1 MKMRGWML
9 GAALLAGTLPA
20 AAAAQ
25 VEIRVPR
32 TETERAER
40 FEIIRETLGSGYMG
54 IQFAWDE
61 DSSREARVGEVRP
74 GSPAERAGIRRGD
87 VILRINGEPATE
99 EAVDELR
106 ESLDEGESV
115 RLRVRR
121 DGREEERTVVAGKR
135 PDDMPTGRRES
146 VRIFGPGGP
155 GGMGELGGPGD
166 RRIVIRM
173 DTLEMHMDSLL
184 KRVDSLR
191 VGLYRGRA
199 GRDSV
204 VIRVDTVISR
214 LRDSLLHVVPR
225 ELRRLSPDGFRFEGR
240 VEPFLFEFGPRS
252 IAGAEFAEMN
262 AGLGRYFRTDEGLLV
277 LQVAPESPAARG
289 GLEAGDVVIQAGGRA
304 VEDVGDLREA
314 FSGAEARTVRLT
326 VLREGRRRELD
337 VRWEAPAVRRFRTE
351 ERMERRARP
360 REQ

>member
-9 GAALLAGTLPA
+9 GAALLAGTVPA

-25 VEIRVPR
+25 VEVRVPR
-32 TETERAER
+32 TDTERVER
-40 FEIIRETLGSGYMG
+40 FEIVRESLGSGYMG
-54 IQFAWDE
+54 IAFAWEE
-61 DSSREARVGEVRP
+61 DSSREARVAEVRS
-74 GSPAERAGIRRGD
+74 GSPAERAGIRPGD

-106 ESLDEGESV
+106 EALDEGESV
-115 RLRVRR
+115 RLRIRR
-121 DGREEERTVVAGKR
+121 DGREEEKTVVAGKR
-135 PDDMPTGRRES
+135 PEEMAMGGRERI
-146 VRIFGPGGP
+146 RIFGPGGP
-155 GGMGELGGPGD
+155 GGMGGPGD

-173 DTLEMHMDSLL
+173 DTLEAHMDSLL

-191 VGLYRGRA
+191 VGLYRG

-204 VIRVDTVISR
+204 VIRVDTVLSL
-214 LRDSLLHVVPR
+214 LRDSLLHAFPR
-225 ELRRLSPDGFRFEGR
+225 ELRRLDREGMRFEGR
-240 VEPFLFEFGPRS
+240 MEPFFFEFGPRS

-289 GLEAGDVVIQAGGRA
+289 GLEAGDVVVQAGGRD

-326 VLREGRRRELD
+326 VVREGRRRELD

-351 ERMERRARP
+351 ERIERRPRP
-360 REQ
+360 RDQ

>member
-1 MKMRGWML
+1 
-9 GAALLAGTLPA
+9 
-20 AAAAQ
+20 
-25 VEIRVPR
+25 
-32 TETERAER
+32 
-40 FEIIRETLGSGYMG
+40 MG
-54 IQFAWDE
+54 IQFTWDE
-61 DSSREARVGEVRP
+61 DSPREARVGEVRA

-87 VILRINGEPATE
+87 VILRINGDPATE

-121 DGREEERTVVAGKR
+121 DGREEDRTVVAGKR
-135 PDDMPTGRRES
+135 PEEMAMGRRER

-155 GGMGELGGPGD
+155 GEIVGPGD

-173 DTLEMHMDSLL
+173 DTLEAHMDSLL

-191 VGLYRGRA
+191 VGLYRRG

-225 ELRRLSPDGFRFEGR
+225 ELRRLNPDGLRVFEGR
-240 VEPFLFEFGPRS
+240 MEPFLFEFGPRS

-262 AGLGRYFRTDEGLLV
+262 AGLGRYFRTSEGLLV

-289 GLEAGDVVIQAGGRA
+289 GLEAGDVVVQAGGRA

-314 FSGAEARTVRLT
+314 FSDADARTVRLT
-326 VLREGRRRELD
+326 VVREGRRRELD
-337 VRWEAPAVRRFRTE
+337 VRWEAPNVRRFRTE
-351 ERMERRARP
+351 ERIQRRARP

>member
-9 GAALLAGTLPA
+9 GAALLAGTVPA

-25 VEIRVPR
+25 VEVRVPR
-32 TETERAER
+32 VDTESGERY
-40 FEIIRETLGSGYMG
+40 EIIHETLGSGYMG
-54 IQFAWDE
+54 IAFAWDE
-61 DSSREARVGEVRP
+61 DSPREARVSEVRR
-74 GSPAERAGIRRGD
+74 GSPAERTGIGRGD
-87 VILRINGEPATE
+87 VILRINGEPATK

-121 DGREEERTVVAGKR
+121 DGREEEKTVVAGKR
-135 PDDMPTGRRES
+135 PDDMAAGSGSIR
-146 VRIFGPGGP
+146 FYGPGGP
-155 GGMGELGGPGD
+155 GEVVDPSRPGD

-184 KRVDSLR
+184 QRVDSLR
-191 VGLYRGRA
+191 VGLYRHG
-199 GRDSV
+199 GRDSM

-225 ELRRLSPDGFRFEGR
+225 ELRRLELDGLRFEGL

-289 GLEAGDVVIQAGGRA
+289 GLEAGDVVVQAGGRD

-351 ERMERRARP
+351 ERIERRARP